1 MISYLNTLEVLSVDI
16 DRESQVDI
24 ILQSLPE
31 LFKEFGINYKMNK
44 NIYTLSELMNE
55 LVVAKS
61 ILVKAGA
68 DTNMA
73 KTSSSKPKSKARV
86 VGRRRISPNKKV
98 SKLPMR
104 ERRKQKTTPKENVS
118 IVVRKVI
125 GR

>member
-1 MISYLNTLEVLSVDI
+1 MISYLNTLEVLGVDI